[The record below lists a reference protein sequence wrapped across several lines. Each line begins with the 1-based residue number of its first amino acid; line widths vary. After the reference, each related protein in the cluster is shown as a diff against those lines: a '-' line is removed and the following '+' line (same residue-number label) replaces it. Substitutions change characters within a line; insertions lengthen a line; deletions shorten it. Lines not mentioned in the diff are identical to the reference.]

1 MKLIR
6 IITFDILNFYGI
18 LRIAYCLCIL
28 PFTFQTMPFCIIKK
42 ATYRIAV
49 KIPTAHVSTNALQEF
64 PGLEV
69 WGLPISILMLTF
81 VGGHN
86 GHNGKKSTPA
96 RGGLSN
102 RKSNNLFKRINFSH
116 PLKSIE
122 VAPFKIFFAVAPL

>member
-1 MKLIR
+1 MAYYELH
-6 IITFDILNFYGI
+6 IT
-18 LRIAYCLCIL
+18 YCLCIL

-49 KIPTAHVSTNALQEF
+49 KILTAHVSINALREF
-64 PGLEV
+64 PGLQV

-102 RKSNNLFKRINFSH
+102 RKSHNLFK
-116 PLKSIE
+116 
-122 VAPFKIFFAVAPL
+122 